1 MPSIFGWFSIRESFC
16 LCRGRFPGSIVS
28 QCSARLFL
36 ISSSVPH
43 VSLFNFF
50 IYVRPRYNEIRRR
63 RPEMSSLSI
72 FRSIVAGV
80 TMTSLA
86 RLPSAA
92 QLSARFVLP
101 GVGMSFSSND
111 ASPMAGNAL
120 KCSASLGQDLDL
132 QEEIFDEKDDF
143 LTPEMQA
150 IGFFQENQMRQTS
163 EPPYIMGTSVENST
177 EDSENVS
184 IREECSAEAV
194 GKSTTQSTTLAKDE
208 ETKDPESIDENLSE
222 MLGRN
227 ETQEFSSGDIQRSL
241 SSAVGTGHA

>member
-1 MPSIFGWFSIRESFC
+1 
-16 LCRGRFPGSIVS
+16 
-28 QCSARLFL
+28 
-36 ISSSVPH
+36 
-43 VSLFNFF
+43 
-50 IYVRPRYNEIRRR
+50 
-63 RPEMSSLSI
+63 MSSLSI

-111 ASPMAGNAL
+111 ASPMAGKNAL

-132 QEEIFDEKDDF
+132 QEEISDEKDDF

-163 EPPYIMGTSVENST
+163 EPPCIMGTSVENST
-177 EDSENVS
+177 GDSENVS